1 MYNLL
6 VKIVCLGV
14 KMLKLDNV
22 CYAVKEDGKQ
32 KYILKNINLEIG
44 DSETIVI
51 TGHNGSGKSTLMK
64 IIMGIIPVTSGKI
77 YFDGVDITDMT
88 ITNRAK
94 LGIAYSFQTPVRFK
108 GLKVKD
114 LLITAQKTNSKLMEV
129 CNYLSRVGL
138 CARDYINRPLDDS
151 LSGGELKRIEIATT
165 LARGARL
172 NMFDEPEAGIDLWSF
187 DGLISAFNENKA
199 KNNCTNII
207 ISHQEKILGI
217 ADRIIVMDSSQIT
230 MMGNRDE
237 IMPSIKA
244 YKVCSRLQGDDYE

>member
-1 MYNLL
+1 MYNLF
-6 VKIVCLGV
+6 VKIVKLGV

-22 CYAVKEDGKQ
+22 CYAVEEDGKQ

-44 DSETIVI
+44 DNETIVI

-77 YFDGVDITDMT
+77 YFDGVNITEMT
-88 ITNRAK
+88 ITDRAK

-114 LLITAQKTNSKLMEV
+114 LLITAQKTNTKLMEV

-138 CARDYINRPLDDS
+138 CARNYIDRPLDDS

-217 ADRIIVMDSSQIT
+217 ADRIIVMDSSKIT
-230 MMGNRDE
+230 MMGKRDE
-237 IMPSIKA
+237 IMPSIKSS
-244 YKVCSRLQGDDYE
+244 KVCSRLQGDDYE

>member
-1 MYNLL
+1 
-6 VKIVCLGV
+6 
-14 KMLKLDNV
+14 MLKLDNV
-22 CYAVKEDGKQ
+22 CYAVDENGKQ

-44 DSETIVI
+44 DNETIVI

-77 YFDGVDITDMT
+77 YFDGVNITDMT
-88 ITNRAK
+88 ITDRAK

-114 LLITAQKTNSKLMEV
+114 LLTTAQKTNSKLMEV
-129 CNYLSRVGL
+129 CNYLSKVGL
-138 CARDYINRPLDDS
+138 CARNYIDRPLDDS

-187 DGLISAFNENKA
+187 DGLISAFSESLEKNK
-199 KNNCTNII
+199 CTNII

-217 ADRIIVMDSSQIT
+217 ADRIVVMDSSKIT
-230 MMGNRDE
+230 MLGTRDE
-237 IMPSIKA
+237 IMPSIKSSR
-244 YKVCSRLQGDDYE
+244 VCSKLKGDMYE

>member
-1 MYNLL
+1 
-6 VKIVCLGV
+6 
-14 KMLKLDNV
+14 MLKLDNV
-22 CYAVKEDGKQ
+22 CYAVEEDGKQ
-32 KYILKNINLEIG
+32 KFILKNINFEIG
-44 DSETIVI
+44 DNETIVI

-64 IIMGIIPVTSGKI
+64 IIMGIVPVTSGKI
-77 YFDGVDITDMT
+77 YFNGVNITDMT
-88 ITNRAK
+88 ITDRAK

-114 LLITAQKTNSKLMEV
+114 LLTTAQKTNTKLMEV

-138 CARDYINRPLDDS
+138 CARNYIDRPLDDS

-165 LARGARL
+165 RARGARL

-199 KNNCTNII
+199 KNNCSNII

-217 ADRIIVMDSSQIT
+217 ADRIIVMDSSKIT
-230 MMGNRDE
+230 MMGKRDE
-237 IMPSIKA
+237 IMPSIKSS
-244 YKVCSRLQGDDYE
+244 KVCSRLQGEDYE